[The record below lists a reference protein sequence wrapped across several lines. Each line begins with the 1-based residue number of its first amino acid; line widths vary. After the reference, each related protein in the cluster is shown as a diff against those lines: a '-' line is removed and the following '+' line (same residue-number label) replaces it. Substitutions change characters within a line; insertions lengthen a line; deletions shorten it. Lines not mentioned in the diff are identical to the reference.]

1 MQAAAHRVQ
10 VRRAQD
16 PGDLWRPSGVTVP
29 SANLSEIRE
38 VVTAAQRLLS
48 EESMPPLEEVGDFTS
63 ASTALSVLRA
73 ITNEAL
79 RGASAA
85 TEQTV
90 AGNELADLLIKV
102 QTVGERLH
110 AVQLAQRTAAFG
122 MVRDALAFLQ
132 RANSVA
138 QLIAR
143 VPSAVCLLGF
153 DRAILSRIDGSFW
166 ITENLHFDG
175 DPEWAA
181 EVCAIGR
188 ENPQK
193 LGPGLYET
201 ESIRRKAPLVV
212 TDVLESP
219 HVHRQIADATLS
231 RSYVVS
237 PIMPEGRVVGFLHAD
252 CYFQR
257 RNMDQFDLEVLSM
270 FNEGFGY
277 ALQRASLL
285 DRLGGLQTAVRSLA
299 SGVSSMIDEMPYSGL
314 QPAGVYAEQPTMSCS
329 PTPSFAAEQPESEL
343 SLTRRELEVLEL
355 MAAGETNAGVA
366 SRLFISEGTVKS
378 HVKHILRKLGA
389 ANRAEAVS
397 RWFTLKRAGRPD
409 ARR

>member
-1 MQAAAHRVQ
+1 MQAAAQRVEI
-10 VRRAQD
+10 RRAQD
-16 PGDLWRPSGVTVP
+16 PGDLWRPSGVAVP
-29 SANLSEIRE
+29 SANRSEIRE
-38 VVTAAQRLLS
+38 VVSAAQQLLS
-48 EESMPPLEEVGDFTS
+48 WEKMPALEHVADFKS
-63 ASTALSVLRA
+63 ASTALSVLVA
-73 ITNEAL
+73 ITNKAL
-79 RGASAA
+79 RGDSSAA
-85 TEQTV
+85 EQLV
-90 AGNELADLLIKV
+90 ASDDLADLLIKV
-102 QTVGERLH
+102 KTAGDHLH
-110 AVQLAQRTAAFG
+110 AVQLAQRTAAFR
-122 MVRDALAFLQ
+122 MVRDALACLQ
-132 RANSVA
+132 GASSVA

-143 VPSAVCLLGF
+143 APAAVCLLGF

-166 ITENLHFDG
+166 ITENLYFDG
-175 DPEWAA
+175 DAQWAA

-193 LGPGLYET
+193 LGPGLYES

-212 TDVLESP
+212 TDVLQSP

-285 DRLGGLQTAVRSLA
+285 DRLGGLQTAVKSLA
-299 SGVSSMIDEMPYSGL
+299 SGVSSMIDEIPYSGL
-314 QPAGVYAEQPTMSCS
+314 GSGGVHVEQPHMSCS
-329 PTPSFAAEQPESEL
+329 PTVSFGTEQAEVEL
-343 SLTRRELEVLEL
+343 SLTRRELEVLRL

-397 RWFTLKRAGRPD
+397 RWFTIEHA
-409 ARR
+409 ARSDTRR